1 MRGITM
7 KGFKNASIYVY
18 GKGIEKT
25 SLTVENGKISAIGNC
40 EPSEYYEIPDDA
52 IVVPGFIDEHIH
64 GSADC
69 DAMDG
74 TTEALATI
82 ANSIACEG
90 TVGFLA
96 TTMTQ
101 SPENISK
108 AMAAV
113 KSYLSEK
120 SPNGAEVLG
129 IHLEG
134 PYINKSKAGAQP
146 EQYICNPSI
155 EQFENYN
162 NLSGNSIKIVTFA
175 PESEG
180 SKEFAEYLK
189 NHSIR
194 ASVGHTSAKFALT
207 EEALSW
213 GATGITHT
221 YNAQSAFTHREAGV
235 VGAAL
240 LLDEYTCEIICDTI
254 HVSVPAIKILIK
266 NKPHDKVI
274 LITDA
279 MRAKNLGDTV
289 SELGGQTVYVKNGEA
304 RLADGTLAG
313 SVLKMNDAIKNL
325 VTKCGVSL
333 CDAVDF
339 AATNPAKN
347 LGIFDRLG
355 SIEVG
360 KNASFAVL
368 DANFNVIMTVRNG
381 NIIYKA

>member
-1 MRGITM
+1 M
-7 KGFKNASIYVY
+7 KGFKNALIYIN
-18 GKGIEKT
+18 GKGIERT
-25 SLTVENGKISAIGNC
+25 SLTVKNGKIESIGNK
-40 EPSEYYEIPDDA
+40 EPNEYYDIPEDA
-52 IVVPGFIDEHIH
+52 VVVPGFIDEHIH
-64 GSADC
+64 GSANC

-74 TTEALATI
+74 TTEALETI
-82 ANSIACEG
+82 ARSIACEG

-108 AMAAV
+108 AMSAV
-113 KSYLSEK
+113 KAYK
-120 SPNGAEVLG
+120 SDKKDYGAEVLG

-146 EQYICNPSI
+146 EIYICDPSI
-155 EQFENYN
+155 EQFAKYN
-162 NLSGNSIKIVTFA
+162 ELSGNNIKIVTFA
-175 PESEG
+175 PESNG
-180 SKEFAEYLK
+180 SKEFVEYLAK
-189 NHSIR
+189 NNIR
-194 ASVGHTSAKFALT
+194 ANVGHTAAKFALT
-207 EEALSW
+207 KEALSW

-240 LLDEYTCEIICDTI
+240 LLDEYTCELICDTI
-254 HVSVPAIKILIK
+254 HVSVPAIQILVK
-266 NKPHDKVI
+266 NKPADKLV

-313 SVLKMNDAIKNL
+313 SVLKMNDAVKNM
-325 VTKCGVSL
+325 VTKCGV
-333 CDAVDF
+333 DF
-339 AATNPAKN
+339 CRAIDYASANPAKN
-347 LGIFDRLG
+347 LGLSDSLG
-355 SIEVG
+355 SIAEG

-368 DANFNVIMTVRNG
+368 DIDFKVLLTVRDG
-381 NIIYKA
+381 VVIYQA

>member
-1 MRGITM
+1 M
-7 KGFKNASIYVY
+7 KGFKNANIYVY
-18 GKGIEKT
+18 GKGVINT
-25 SLTVENGKISAIGNC
+25 SLTVEKGKIASLGEESA
-40 EPSEYYEIPDDA
+40 EFYDIPEDA
-52 IVVPGFIDEHIH
+52 VVVPGFIDEHIH
-64 GSADC
+64 GSAGS

-74 TTEALATI
+74 TVSALETI
-82 ANSIACEG
+82 AKSIAGEG

-108 AMAAV
+108 AMTAV
-113 KSYLSEK
+113 KEYKSEK
-120 SPNGAEVLG
+120 KACGAEVLG

-146 EQYICNPSI
+146 EIYICNPSV
-155 EQFENYN
+155 EQFSNYN
-162 NLSGNSIKIVTFA
+162 ALSGNNIKIVTFA

-180 SKEFAEYLK
+180 SKEFVGYLQE
-189 NHSIR
+189 NGIR
-194 ASVGHTSAKFALT
+194 ANVGHTSAKFALS
-207 EEALSW
+207 EEALKW

-221 YNAQSAFTHREAGV
+221 FNAQSAFTHREAGV

-240 LLDEYTCEIICDTI
+240 LLDDYVCELICDTI
-254 HVSVPAIKILIK
+254 HVSVPAIKILVK
-266 NKPHDKVI
+266 NKPHDKLV

-313 SVLKMNDAIKNL
+313 SVLRMNDAVKNM
-325 VTKCGVSL
+325 VTKCGVDF
-333 CDAVDF
+333 CTAVDF
-339 AATNPAKN
+339 ASANPAKN
-347 LGIFDRLG
+347 LGLFDKLG
-355 SIEVG
+355 SIEKG

-368 DANFNVIMTVRNG
+368 DKDFKVLMTIRDGEV
-381 NIIYKA
+381 IYKA

>member
-1 MRGITM
+1 M
-7 KGFKNASIYVY
+7 KGFKNANVYVY
-18 GKGIEKT
+18 GKGVVNT
-25 SLTVENGKISAIGNC
+25 SLTVENGKITSLSD
-40 EPSEYYEIPDDA
+40 EPAEFYDIPEDA

-64 GSADC
+64 GSAGA

-74 TTEALATI
+74 TVSALETI
-82 ANSIACEG
+82 ARSIAGEG

-108 AMAAV
+108 AMSEV
-113 KSYLSEK
+113 KEYKSEK
-120 SPNGAEVLG
+120 RSYGAEVLG
-129 IHLEG
+129 VHLEG

-146 EQYICNPSI
+146 EIYICNPSI
-155 EQFENYN
+155 EQFSKYN
-162 NLSGNSIKIVTFA
+162 VLSGNNIKIVTFA
-175 PESEG
+175 PENDG
-180 SKEFAEYLK
+180 SREFVGYLK
-189 NHSIR
+189 ENGIR
-194 ASVGHTSAKFALT
+194 ANVGHTSAKFTLA
-207 EEALSW
+207 EEALNW

-221 YNAQSAFTHREAGV
+221 FNAQSAFTHREAGV

-240 LLDEYTCEIICDTI
+240 LLDDYTCELICDTI
-254 HVSVPAIKILIK
+254 HVSVPAIKILVK
-266 NKPHDKVI
+266 NKPHDKLV

-313 SVLKMNDAIKNL
+313 SVLRMNDAVKNM
-325 VTKCGVSL
+325 VTRCGVDF
-333 CDAVDF
+333 CTAVDF
-339 AATNPAKN
+339 ASANPARN
-347 LGIFDRLG
+347 LGLFDKIG

-368 DANFNVIMTVRNG
+368 DKDFNVLMTIRDG
-381 NIIYKA
+381 KIIYKA